1 MHSWIRRKVP
11 SFSLVSLIFIG
22 SPTGFVSTSFIIP
35 FLTYH
40 QIEEKWKEGGR
51 VGWVDVSFDFLLV
64 GLGEPKLYQNLV
76 WITMCGYFTWRV
88 SDCEELVGGQSQ
100 EIMGDQIL
108 CRFSRTNQ
116 KTNNPVGSSLVQLN
130 APPVL
135 QHRIRSLWLLRLSVP
150 ESCVQDRTRL
160 ILP

>member
-1 MHSWIRRKVP
+1 MFYLQECRI
-11 SFSLVSLIFIG
+11 LL
-22 SPTGFVSTSFIIP
+22 
-35 FLTYH
+35 
-40 QIEEKWKEGGR
+40 GG
-51 VGWVDVSFDFLLV
+51 L
-64 GLGEPKLYQNLV
+64 
-76 WITMCGYFTWRV
+76 

-135 QHRIRSLWLLRLSVP
+135 QHRIRSL
-150 ESCVQDRTRL
+150 
-160 ILP
+160 